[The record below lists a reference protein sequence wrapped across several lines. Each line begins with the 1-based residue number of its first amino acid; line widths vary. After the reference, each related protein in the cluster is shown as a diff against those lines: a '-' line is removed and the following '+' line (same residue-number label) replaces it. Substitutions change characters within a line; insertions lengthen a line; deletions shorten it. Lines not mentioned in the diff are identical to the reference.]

1 MTSGRRCSP
10 SAARSRIDNEGS
22 DRLNA
27 GGSRNA
33 EIRPAR
39 TSDAEAIRAIYG
51 PIVTSSSISFE
62 ESVPS
67 MEEIVR
73 RMTSRPGLPWFV
85 AAAVEEIAGFAYSSP
100 HRARPAYRWSAECS
114 VYVSETYRGSGIGRQ
129 LYERLI
135 MEVRD
140 LGYASLFAGIALPNP
155 ASVTFHER
163 LGFRSIG
170 VFPNVGFKHG
180 GWHDVGWWALPLHTE
195 APARPPDPREWA
207 IETSTTTSSR
217 PGLTLPAGEP

>member
-1 MTSGRRCSP
+1 MKSGGTP
-10 SAARSRIDNEGS
+10 QP
-22 DRLNA
+22 
-27 GGSRNA
+27 

-73 RMTSRPGLPWFV
+73 RMTSRPRLPWLV
-85 AAAVEEIAGFAYSSP
+85 AVVGDEVAGFAYAST

-114 VYVSETYRGSGIGRQ
+114 VYVSERSRGSGIGRQ

-135 MEVRD
+135 AEVRD

-155 ASVTFHER
+155 ASVTLHER

-170 VFPNVGFKHG
+170 VFPDVGFKLG
-180 GWHDVGWWALPLHTE
+180 GWHDVGWWALPLHPE
-195 APARPPDPREWA
+195 PPVRPPDPREWA
-207 IETSTTTSSR
+207 IDT
-217 PGLTLPAGEP
+217 